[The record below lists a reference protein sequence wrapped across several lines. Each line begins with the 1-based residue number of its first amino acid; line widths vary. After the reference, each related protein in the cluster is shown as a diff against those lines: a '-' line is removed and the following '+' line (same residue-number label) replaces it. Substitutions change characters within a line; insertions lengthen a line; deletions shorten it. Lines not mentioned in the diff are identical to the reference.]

1 MKKVKALALVAI
13 FAGSM
18 MSAPTAEAKHHSGN
32 YVDSN
37 GCLHV
42 WSYDT
47 ALFGL
52 VSYNHQ
58 EDIFCGVTVP

>member
-18 MSAPTAEAKHHSGN
+18 MFSPTVEAKHHSGN
-32 YVDSN
+32 YINSA
-37 GCLHV
+37 GCLVV

-47 ALFGL
+47 VLFGL
-52 VSYNHQ
+52 ITYNSS
-58 EDIFCGVTVP
+58 EVEFCGVVLP